1 VNSPASPYDWLSGRH
16 ALFTALA
23 WHKEARPNKNCIEM
37 GDRQITFG
45 SLVDTA
51 YRLAT
56 SLVQLGVKPGDRVAL
71 YMQNCPEF
79 LLVMLAAL
87 RVGASY
93 SPVSTLLSDDEVGYQ
108 IDDLEPRVVFVDSEQ
123 LPRLTATLT
132 HCRVRPE
139 VVLCAA
145 NSAEAKGDFTRIDEL
160 VLGRDTYAG
169 AYPELADKAI
179 IMYTSGTTA
188 RPKGVVLDHGN
199 LLCFAN
205 TIINFMQYGERD
217 RILHHHPMFHMNG
230 GLVNPLPVFMT
241 GATLVMLP
249 RFSASA
255 FAHQLHDLGIT
266 TVNVNATHVRI
277 LLNTPAT
284 EVDDD
289 HSASRMMQG
298 LTLLPAEIAEFERR
312 FNTRLIP
319 TYGMTESLG
328 INVASGPGVPP
339 RPGASGKVLRGYEI
353 KIVDDDGNSLSTG
366 NQGEICIRGLQ
377 RHSLFAGYYKE
388 EARVDPDS
396 DPTWLKSG
404 DVGYMDEDGFLWY
417 VERKKDMIKRSGFNI
432 AAAEVERVILD
443 IPGVS
448 ASAVV
453 GIPDPMREEAIVAF
467 VVASGEVTEA
477 SIFEACRA
485 KLADYKQPQV
495 VKLVKELPTN
505 FLGKLEKNKLRAIAM
520 ADVKPTGSPRG

>member
-1 VNSPASPYDWLSGRH
+1 
-16 ALFTALA
+16 
-23 WHKEARPNKNCIEM
+23 
-37 GDRQITFG
+37 
-45 SLVDTA
+45 
-51 YRLAT
+51 
-56 SLVQLGVKPGDRVAL
+56 
-71 YMQNCPEF
+71 
-79 LLVMLAAL
+79 
-87 RVGASY
+87 
-93 SPVSTLLSDDEVGYQ
+93 
-108 IDDLEPRVVFVDSEQ
+108 
-123 LPRLTATLT
+123 
-132 HCRVRPE
+132 
-139 VVLCAA
+139 
-145 NSAEAKGDFTRIDEL
+145 
-160 VLGRDTYAG
+160 
-169 AYPELADKAI
+169 
-179 IMYTSGTTA
+179 
-188 RPKGVVLDHGN
+188 VLDHGN

-388 EARVDPDS
+388 EA
-396 DPTWLKSG
+396 
-404 DVGYMDEDGFLWY
+404 
-417 VERKKDMIKRSGFNI
+417 
-432 AAAEVERVILD
+432 EVERVILD